1 MANLG
6 EILEKKELAKDIKLI
21 KVSAPLIAAKAKA
34 GQFIILRIDEQG
46 ERVPLTIADSSASL
60 GTLTLIFQEV
70 GKSTMHLGT
79 LTEGDC
85 LADIIGPLG
94 HPTHIENFGTVVTI
108 GGGVG
113 TAVIY
118 PVTKALKEAG
128 NKIISIVGAR
138 SKEMLILEK
147 EMRETSDELYITT
160 DNGSYGHHG
169 FVTDELKR
177 LIDEGERIDLVFAIG
192 PCVMMKAVSNLTKQH
207 NLKTIVSLNSIM
219 VDGTGM
225 CGGCR
230 VTVGNETK
238 FVCVDGPDFEADKIN
253 FDELMD
259 RQKIYLD
266 EEKVSVERYKD
277 KSSFTQK
284 LKKI

>member
-1 MANLG
+1 MVKLG
-6 EILEKKELAKDIKLI
+6 EILQSKELSKEIKQI
-21 KVSAPLIAAKAKA
+21 KVNAPPIAAKAKA

-46 ERVPLTIADSSASL
+46 ERIPLTIADSSASS
-60 GTLTLIFQEV
+60 GTITLIFQEV

-79 LTEGDC
+79 LKEGDC
-85 LADIIGPLG
+85 LADVIGPLG

-128 NKIISIVGAR
+128 NKIISIVGTR
-138 SKEMLILEK
+138 SKETLILED
-147 EMRETSDELYITT
+147 EMRDASDQLLITT
-160 DNGSYGHHG
+160 DDGSYGRHG

-177 LIDEGERIDLVFAIG
+177 LIDEGKKIDLVFAIG
-192 PCVMMKAVSNLTKQH
+192 PCVMMKAVSNLTRQH

-225 CGGCR
+225 CGSCR
-230 VTVGNETK
+230 VTVGDKTK
-238 FVCVDGPDFEADKIN
+238 FVCVDGPDFEADKVN

-259 RQKIYLD
+259 RQRIYLD
-266 EEKVSVERYKD
+266 EEKISIERYKGGCGCCG
-277 KSSFTQK
+277 
-284 LKKI
+284 

>member
-1 MANLG
+1 MPSLG
-6 EILEKKELAKDIKLI
+6 EILEKKGLARDIKLI
-21 KVSAPLIAAKAKA
+21 EVSAPLIATRAKA

-46 ERVPLTIADSSASL
+46 ERIPLTIADSDVSL

-70 GKSTMHLGT
+70 GKTTMQLGT
-79 LTEGDC
+79 LSKGDR

-118 PVTKALKEAG
+118 PVAKALKGAG
-128 NKIISIVGAR
+128 NRIISVVGAR
-138 SKEMLILEK
+138 SKEMLILEE
-147 EMRETSDELYITT
+147 EMKKTSDELYIAT
-160 DNGSYGHHG
+160 DNGSYGRHG

-177 LIDEGERIDLVFAIG
+177 LIDEGRKIDLVFAIG
-192 PCVMMKAVSNLTKQH
+192 PCVMMKAVSNLARQH
-207 NLKTIVSLNSIM
+207 NLKTMVSLNSIM

-225 CGGCR
+225 CGSCR

-266 EEKVSVERYKD
+266 EERLSVERYTNRF
-277 KSSFTQK
+277 S
-284 LKKI
+284 

>member
-238 FVCVDGPDFEADKIN
+238 FVCVDGP
-253 FDELMD
+253 
-259 RQKIYLD
+259 
-266 EEKVSVERYKD
+266 
-277 KSSFTQK
+277 
-284 LKKI
+284 